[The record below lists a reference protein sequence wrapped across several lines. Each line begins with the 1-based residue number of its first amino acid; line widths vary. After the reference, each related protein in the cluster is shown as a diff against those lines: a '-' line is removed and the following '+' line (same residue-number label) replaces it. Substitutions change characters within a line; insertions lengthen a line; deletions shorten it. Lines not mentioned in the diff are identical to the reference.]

1 MIYRGDS
8 NKLPTV
14 FDAASLQKRKE
25 ELTHIQQDPNFWT
38 NPEQAE
44 VVGRELSEISS
55 DLDFIG
61 EGNTLLSDQKGLFE
75 LAQAENDTQTLNDIV
90 QQLETFDSILA
101 SKEREMRF
109 DQPHDKHD
117 AIITI
122 QAGAGGTDA
131 QDWAQMLER
140 MYMRFAEGRGWKAR
154 VIDRSI
160 AEEAGIKSS
169 TFEISGKYAYGTL
182 RSEQGVHR
190 LIRLSPFN
198 ADNLRQTSFARVEV
212 IPKLPAKEIPEIDPQ
227 DLKIDTFR
235 AGGAGGQHVN
245 KTSSAVR
252 ITHIP
257 TGIVVQSQSQ
267 RSQGQNKAEA
277 LSVLGAKLQVLAEE
291 QHTQKLSELRGPVKD
306 AAWGN
311 QIRSYTLH
319 PYKLVKDHR
328 SNTETSDVEAVLD
341 GDLSAFLDLG

>member
-1 MIYRGDS
+1 M
-8 NKLPTV
+8 PTV
-14 FDAASLQKRKE
+14 FDVASLQTRKD
-25 ELTHIQQDPNFWT
+25 ELTKQQQDPNFWT
-38 NPEQAE
+38 KPDLAE
-44 VVGRELSEISS
+44 GVGKELAEISS
-55 DLDFIG
+55 ELDFLH
-61 EGNTLLSDQKGLFE
+61 EGTSFIADQKGLLA
-75 LAQAENDTQTLNDIV
+75 LAQEEGDTSTIDDIA
-90 QQLETFDSILA
+90 QQLEIFDTKLA
-101 SKEREMRF
+101 GKEREMRF

-140 MYMRFAEGRGWKAR
+140 MYMRFAESKGWKAR
-154 VIDRSI
+154 VIDRSLG
-160 AEEAGIKSS
+160 EEAGIKSS
-169 TFEISGKYAYGTL
+169 TFEISGKYSYGTL
-182 RSEQGVHR
+182 RLEQGVHR

-212 IPKLPAKEIPEIDPQ
+212 IPKLPPKEAPELDPQ

-277 LSVLGAKLQVLAEE
+277 LSVLAAKLQILAEE
-291 QHTQKLSELRGPVKD
+291 QHTQKLSELRGPVRD

-319 PYKLVKDHR
+319 PYKMVKDHR
-328 SNTETSDVEAVLD
+328 SNKETSAVEAVLE
-341 GDLSAFLDLG
+341 GDLSLLLDME